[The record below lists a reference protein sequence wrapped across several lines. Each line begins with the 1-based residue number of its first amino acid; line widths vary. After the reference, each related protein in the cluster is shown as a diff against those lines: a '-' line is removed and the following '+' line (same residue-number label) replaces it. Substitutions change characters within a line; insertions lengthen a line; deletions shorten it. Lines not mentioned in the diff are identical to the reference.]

1 VESQVQQ
8 DKRDSR
14 IQDFQE
20 WFNIK
25 ELSGWLIYT
34 KELEEKISYYDIML
48 NNVELDAQML
58 KNCQL
63 IRKGLKMALD
73 IPRILENKAKLAK
86 RGA

>member
-1 VESQVQQ
+1 MESQVQQ